1 MPAAT
6 PPSPRILVCYYSM
19 TGNTRRLAEEIA
31 QATGAPLEEIAEPRP
46 RRGLTG
52 VLRALF
58 DALTRRQPPLLPGRT
73 DPATVDLLLL
83 GGPIWAQ
90 RLASPVRTYAA
101 RHAGRAPRVAFFCT
115 QGGKGAEAAFAELE
129 TLCGHARVAALVVD
143 ARHLDRAAHADAL
156 RDFVAQLGPAGGR
169 SMSAPAVAAA

>member
-19 TGNTRRLAEEIA
+19 TGNTRRLAEEL
-31 QATGAPLEEIAEPRP
+31 QHATGATLEEITEPRP
-46 RRGLTG
+46 RRGLPG

-83 GGPIWAQ
+83 GGPVWAQ
-90 RLASPVRTYAA
+90 RLASPVRAYAA
-101 RHAGRAPRVAFFCT
+101 RSAGRARQVAFFCT
-115 QGGKGAEAAFAELE
+115 EGGKGAEAGFADLE
-129 TLCGHARVAALVVD
+129 ALCGHARIASLVVD
-143 ARHLDRAAHADAL
+143 AQHLERAAHADAL
-156 RDFVAQLGPAGGR
+156 RDFVAQLGLAGAP
-169 SMSAPAVAAA
+169 SVPAPAVAAA